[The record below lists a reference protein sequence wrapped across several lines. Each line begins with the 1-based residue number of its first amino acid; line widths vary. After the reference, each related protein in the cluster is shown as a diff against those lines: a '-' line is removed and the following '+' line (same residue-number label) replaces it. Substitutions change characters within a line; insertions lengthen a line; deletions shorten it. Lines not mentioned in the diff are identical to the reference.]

1 MGDYTSRTS
10 RAYTDDDG
18 MLSHT
23 YKWPKHSTM
32 TEDQLPP
39 PAMTDTV
46 AELEEAMAEEES
58 NTSLEPRTK
67 TGGRKPGTPNKF
79 ARIDIMKAARIYSLQ
94 ALGTLVDIMKDDKQP
109 GAVRVAAANS
119 VLERAHG
126 KAKQITEIGGIDGG
140 DIQTKLT
147 IEFVGAP
154 AVAVKG
160 VVQQSISQED
170 GRVIDMGAAPI
181 VEQPGAK
188 VRPWEK

>member
-23 YKWPKHSTM
+23 YTWPKYPTL
-32 TEDQLPP
+32 TEDQLPK
-39 PAMTDTV
+39 PAMSDTV

-94 ALGTLVDIMKDDKQP
+94 ALGTLVDIMKDEKQP

-119 VLERAHG
+119 VLDRAHG
-126 KAKQITEIGGIDGG
+126 KAKQVTEIGGIDGG

-147 IEFVGAP
+147 IEFVGTAN
-154 AVAVKG
+154 ASIKG
-160 VVQQSISQED
+160 AVQQTITQED

-181 VEQPGAK
+181 VQPNQAP
-188 VRPWEK
+188 RPWEK